1 MTEFFS
7 ALVRHGFLQNALL
20 AGVLAGVACG
30 VVGSYVVVRRI
41 TSIAGAIAHCVLA
54 GLGAALALAHP
65 LTVVTAIIASPLT
78 SLNPM
83 IAAGWVAG
91 LMEAFLR
98 RPKVKDFENLPEDI
112 SSLKGFWK
120 NKITRILMVVVFT
133 NLGSSLGAF
142 VAIPLMV
149 KVLA

>member
-1 MTEFFS
+1 MSPKGKVTRLLKWIIPGIIIAIIIVGFFIS
-7 ALVRHGFLQNALL
+7 GATAGTQMIKWWVIANA
-20 AGVLAGVACG
+20 
-30 VVGSYVVVRRI
+30 
-41 TSIAGAIAHCVLA
+41 VLA

-65 LTVVTAIIASPLT
+65 LTVIAAIIASPLT

-91 LMEAFLR
+91 LLEAFLR

-133 NLGSSLGAF
+133 NIGSSLGAF
-142 VAIPLMV
+142 VAIPLMI